1 MKEKKKEMQKQVLTL
16 LGILIFAFVNVFIFD
31 NKMGAGFSAFSTI
44 TLMSI
49 GLLSKR
55 TSLRVL
61 AIISY
66 LINVVAAVFGF
77 NYVGFL
83 TAVQAIE
90 LIFVIWYL
98 YPRDTFL
105 RRDTTDNT
113 LTAIV
118 GFICS

>member
-66 LINVVAAVFGF
+66 HQCGSSRFWL
-77 NYVGFL
+77 
-83 TAVQAIE
+83 Q
-90 LIFVIWYL
+90 
-98 YPRDTFL
+98 L
-105 RRDTTDNT
+105 RWFSN
-113 LTAIV
+113 
-118 GFICS
+118 SSSSH

>member
-1 MKEKKKEMQKQVLTL
+1 MKEKKKKCKTSLNSFRNL
-16 LGILIFAFVNVFIFD
+16 DFCLVNVFIFD

-77 NYVGFL
+77 NYVGFS
-83 TAVQAIE
+83 
-90 LIFVIWYL
+90 
-98 YPRDTFL
+98 
-105 RRDTTDNT
+105 N
-113 LTAIV
+113 
-118 GFICS
+118 SSSSH

>member
-90 LIFVIWYL
+90 LIFVI
-98 YPRDTFL
+98 
-105 RRDTTDNT
+105 
-113 LTAIV
+113 
-118 GFICS
+118 

>member
-61 AIISY
+61 AI
-66 LINVVAAVFGF
+66 N
-77 NYVGFL
+77 FL
-83 TAVQAIE
+83 SHQCGSSRFW
-90 LIFVIWYL
+90 LQLCWFS
-98 YPRDTFL
+98 
-105 RRDTTDNT
+105 N
-113 LTAIV
+113 
-118 GFICS
+118 ICSGH

>member
-31 NKMGAGFSAFSTI
+31 NKMGVGFSAFSTI

-66 LINVVAAVFGF
+66 LINVVAAIFGF

-105 RRDTTDNT
+105 RRDTTDKYT
-113 LTAIV
+113 YR
-118 GFICS
+118 

>member
-49 GLLSKR
+49 GLSKR

-66 LINVVAAVFGF
+66 PSM
-77 NYVGFL
+77 
-83 TAVQAIE
+83 
-90 LIFVIWYL
+90 W
-98 YPRDTFL
+98 
-105 RRDTTDNT
+105 
-113 LTAIV
+113 
-118 GFICS
+118 

>member
-61 AIISY
+61 ANYFLSHQCGSSR
-66 LINVVAAVFGF
+66 FWF
-77 NYVGFL
+77 NYVGF
-83 TAVQAIE
+83 
-90 LIFVIWYL
+90 
-98 YPRDTFL
+98 
-105 RRDTTDNT
+105 
-113 LTAIV
+113 
-118 GFICS
+118 